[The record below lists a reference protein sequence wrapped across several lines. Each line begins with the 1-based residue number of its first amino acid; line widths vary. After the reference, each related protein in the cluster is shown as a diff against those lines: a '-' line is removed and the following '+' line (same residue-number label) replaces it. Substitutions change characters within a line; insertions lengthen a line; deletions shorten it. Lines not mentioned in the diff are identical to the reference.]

1 MTPNVTLHRSKIL
14 NQPFQI
20 LNTGHGDANDLI
32 MVTMVMMT
40 TIRLLCNHT
49 RSNKGSMFNKF

>member
-20 LNTGHGDANDLI
+20 LNTGHGDANDTNNGNDGDDDDNTSPLQP
-32 MVTMVMMT
+32 
-40 TIRLLCNHT
+40 HPF
-49 RSNKGSMFNKF
+49 K